1 LSVSVLELPSRIDR
15 SSWVSWACYYASFM
29 ISATRVGV
37 DDMLGD
43 QLGLALL
50 IGSVLAFFSA
60 VMLLQR
66 YMRISLTSNTFGD
79 PQHLVTSGVFRWT
92 RNPIYLA
99 FVVPLGALGYF
110 SPIAAAIGVAVY
122 LFAMTFWVIS
132 REEIVLAAAF
142 PKQFNDYCART
153 PRWLLI

>member
-1 LSVSVLELPSRIDR
+1 MSVSVLELPSRIDR
-15 SSWVSWACYYASFM
+15 SSWVSWACYYAGFM
-29 ISATRVGV
+29 IAAMRVGV

-43 QLGLALL
+43 RLGLALL
-50 IGSVLAFFSA
+50 IASVFVFFAA

-66 YMRISLTSNTFGD
+66 YMRISLTSNTFGE

-110 SPIAAAIGVAVY
+110 SPLAAAIGVAAY
-122 LFAMTFWVIS
+122 LFAMTVWVIA
-132 REEIVLAAAF
+132 REEVVLAERF

>member
-1 LSVSVLELPSRIDR
+1 MFV
-15 SSWVSWACYYASFM
+15 
-29 ISATRVGV
+29 
-37 DDMLGD
+37 
-43 QLGLALL
+43 
-50 IGSVLAFFSA
+50 FFAA

-66 YMRISLTSNTFGD
+66 YMRISLTSNTFGE

-110 SPIAAAIGVAVY
+110 SHVAAAIGVTTY
-122 LFAMTFWVIS
+122 LVTMTVWVIS
-132 REEIVLAAAF
+132 REEVRVLAARF
-142 PKQFNDYCART
+142 PKQFSDYCART

>member
-1 LSVSVLELPSRIDR
+1 MSVSVLELPSRIDR
-15 SSWVSWACYYASFM
+15 SSWVSWACYYAGFM
-29 ISATRVGV
+29 IAAMRVGV

-43 QLGLALL
+43 RLGLALL
-50 IGSVLAFFSA
+50 IASVFVFFAA

-66 YMRISLTSNTFGD
+66 YMRISLTSNTFGE

-110 SPIAAAIGVAVY
+110 SHVGAAIGVTTY
-122 LFAMTFWVIS
+122 L
-132 REEIVLAAAF
+132 RHHDGLGHLARRGRARRAF
-142 PKQFNDYCART
+142 SQRSSAITARG
-153 PRWLLI
+153 RLAGC